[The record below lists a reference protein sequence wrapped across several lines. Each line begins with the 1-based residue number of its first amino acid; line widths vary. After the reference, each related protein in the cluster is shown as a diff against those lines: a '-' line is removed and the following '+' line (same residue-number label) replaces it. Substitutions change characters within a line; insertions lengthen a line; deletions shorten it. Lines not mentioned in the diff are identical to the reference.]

1 MMVRHPY
8 SSDATSKAPNSWT
21 PEGDTDAHHVSD
33 ANGRWVARQQIAKAL
48 RRRIEFT
55 PEVGGVLEAI
65 AQAIESGEL

>member
-1 MMVRHPY
+1 MSGAY
-8 SSDATSKAPNSWT
+8 SSDATPRASTSWT
-21 PEGDTDAHHVSD
+21 PVGGTDAAAVSD

-55 PEVGGVLEAI
+55 PEIGGALEAI